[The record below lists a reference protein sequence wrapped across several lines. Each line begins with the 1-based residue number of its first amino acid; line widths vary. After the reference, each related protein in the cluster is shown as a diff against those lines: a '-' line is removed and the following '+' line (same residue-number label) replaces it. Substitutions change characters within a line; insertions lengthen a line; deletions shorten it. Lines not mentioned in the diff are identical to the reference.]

1 MARKVQVA
9 VVQYAVEVGNQAA
22 NEEKALELVRQTARN
37 GSEMILLPELFSTE
51 YFPASRNPEYFA
63 YAIAE
68 DSPSIAR
75 FCSIAKEHQSAILLP
90 YFEKAGSRYYNTM
103 LYIDR
108 TGQIAGRYRKVHI
121 PAVRSIEKFYF
132 RPGYDFPV
140 FDTEWGKFGCLICQ
154 DRLFPEAARVLA
166 LKGADVLF
174 IANAAGNYANF
185 PAIWEAQHVIRAYEN
200 GCFVVTSNRV
210 GTENDVTFF
219 GKSLIV
225 APSGEILQAAGDQ
238 EETITAELDLAQV
251 EEMRNLLHMYRD
263 YRPEM
268 YREICTLE

>member
-1 MARKVQVA
+1 MVKKVRVA
-9 VVQYAVEVGNQAA
+9 VAQYAVEIGKQAA
-22 NEEKALELVRQTARN
+22 NEEKALEITRQAARN
-37 GSEMILLPELFSTE
+37 GTDIILLPELFATE
-51 YFPASRNPEYFA
+51 YFPAGRNPEHFS
-63 YAIAE
+63 YAVAE
-68 DSPSIAR
+68 DSQTIAR
-75 FCSIAKEHQSAILLP
+75 FCGIAKEQQTAILLP

-108 TGQIAGRYRKVHI
+108 SGAIAGRYRKVHI

-140 FDTEWGKFGCLICQ
+140 FETEWGKFGCLICQ

-185 PAIWEAQHVIRAYEN
+185 SAIWEAQHVMRAYEN

-210 GTENDVTFF
+210 GTENDVKFF
-219 GKSLIV
+219 GKSLV
-225 APSGEILQAAGDQ
+225 AAPNGEILQAAGDR
-238 EETITAELDLAQV
+238 EETIVADLDLAQV

-268 YREICTLE
+268 YQQICSLE

>member
-1 MARKVQVA
+1 MAQKVRVTVA
-9 VVQYAVEVGNQAA
+9 QYAVEIGKQTA
-22 NEEKALELVRQTARN
+22 NEEKALEITRQAARN
-37 GSEMILLPELFSTE
+37 GSDIILLPELFSTE
-51 YFPASRNPEYFA
+51 YFPAAKNPQYFS
-63 YAIAE
+63 YAVPE
-68 DSPSIAR
+68 DSPTIAR
-75 FCSIAKEHQSAILLP
+75 FCGIAKEHQTAILLP

-108 TGQIAGRYRKVHI
+108 SGSIAGRYRKVHI

-132 RPGYDFPV
+132 RPGYEFPV
-140 FDTEWGKFGCLICQ
+140 FAAEWGTFGCLICQ

-185 PAIWEAQHVIRAYEN
+185 AAVWEAQHVMRAYEN

-210 GTENDVTFF
+210 GTENGVKFF
-219 GKSLIV
+219 GKSLV
-225 APSGEILQAAGDQ
+225 AAPGGEILTAASDR
-238 EETITAELDLAQV
+238 EETIAAELDLVQV
-251 EEMRNLLHMYRD
+251 AEMRNLLHIYRD

-268 YREICTLE
+268 YREICRLE